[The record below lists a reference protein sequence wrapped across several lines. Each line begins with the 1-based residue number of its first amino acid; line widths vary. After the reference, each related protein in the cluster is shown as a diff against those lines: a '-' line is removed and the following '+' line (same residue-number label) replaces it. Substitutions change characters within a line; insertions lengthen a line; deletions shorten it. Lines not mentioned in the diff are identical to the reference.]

1 MSKSKMSNWSL
12 GLAATAVA
20 LTLSA
25 NAFAFDAAALKS
37 APKVQGVG
45 MNITNAAI
53 KPWDISYFYDGTNL
67 PDGKGTVSA
76 GEKIYQ
82 EQCAMCHGDFGEGAH
97 GYPKMVGDP
106 VDQFEASAKAGV
118 DAVSNRGLNNNW
130 GNAPTLMDMIHR
142 HMPFYAPGTL
152 TADEAYSVTCYVMNL
167 ASIPGVG
174 DDFVCDKTSLPKIK
188 MPAEPL
194 YVTNS
199 GPDTDNQRC
208 MKDCYKGTPFVVE
221 KAATIGNVSVGKVK
235 AKDTQ

>member
-12 GLAATAVA
+12 GLTTAAVA
-20 LTLSA
+20 LTLSV
-25 NAFAFDAAALKS
+25 NAFAFDASALKD
-37 APKVQGVG
+37 APKVHGVG
-45 MNITNAAI
+45 MNITEAAL

-76 GEKIYQ
+76 GEKIYN

-106 VDQFEASAKAGV
+106 IDQFEASARAGV
-118 DAVSNRGLNNNW
+118 DAVSNRGINNTW
-130 GNAPTLMDMIHR
+130 GNAPTLMDEIHR

-152 TADEAYSVTCYVMNL
+152 TVDESYSVTCYVMNM
-167 ASIPGVG
+167 ASIPGV
-174 DDFVCDKTSLPKIK
+174 DSDFVCDKTSLPKIK
-188 MPAEPL
+188 MPGEPF

-199 GPDTDNQRC
+199 GPDTANQRC

-221 KAATIGNVSVGKVK
+221 KAASIGNVSVGKVK